1 MPPKKTSPH
10 NKRSITLLCKIVDNF
25 GDIGV
30 VYRLAN
36 ALSESSEF
44 SLRLVVS
51 DLSSFSKIAPKI
63 DAQKDFQTLNGY
75 QIFRWTADTLCLQE
89 FQRNPPDIIIEC
101 FQCGRPEW
109 LEHLLFD
116 VKFPH
121 ITHIIMLDYLT
132 AENYAED
139 FHLLPSIT
147 RSARVKKVNFMPGFT
162 KKTGGLILDTIFYKH
177 AKIQYDEGGSLPP
190 SRSPSVCSIPPSSGR
205 LCLPQRPPVLFFS
218 YEKNLL
224 PAVRALKNYNLSCA
238 NGNLSVLLANGAGFA
253 SFKNAYTKE
262 KYESGK
268 EPFSLTELPFLPQ
281 EEWDCI
287 LYHSQI
293 LFIRG
298 EDSLSRACLSGTPFV
313 WNAYPQ
319 SDDYQLIK
327 VNALLEKLHPFFDEN
342 LFAIIKK
349 CWNLYNETDF
359 SLSQSASLENEKN
372 VEEAITDF
380 LFNCEKMQD
389 GFKNFSKSLVKNGD
403 LTHNLMTFIL
413 KNTTIVEK
421 S

>member
-1 MPPKKTSPH
+1 MKSQKTVPH
-10 NKRSITLLCKIVDNF
+10 NKCSITLLCKVVDNF

-36 ALSESSEF
+36 ALSELSEF

-51 DLSSFSKIAPKI
+51 DLSSFSKIAPKV

-89 FQRNPPDIIIEC
+89 FQKNPPDFIIEC
-101 FQCGRPEW
+101 FQCGRPDW

-121 ITHIIMLDYLT
+121 ITHIIMIDYLT
-132 AENYAED
+132 AEDYAED

-162 KKTGGLILDTIFYKH
+162 KKTGGLILDTCFYEH
-177 AKIQYDEGGSLPP
+177 AKIHDDEGGSLPP

-224 PAVRALKNYNLSCA
+224 PAVRALKNYNLSCTD
-238 NGNLSVLLANGAGFA
+238 GNLSILLANGAGAA
-253 SFKNAYTKE
+253 SFKTAYKKE
-262 KYESGK
+262 KYASGK

-281 EEWDCI
+281 EEWDYI

-298 EDSLSRACLSGTPFV
+298 EDSLSRACLSGNPFI

-319 SDDYQLIK
+319 SDDYQLVK
-327 VNALLEKLHPFFDEN
+327 VNALLEKLHPFFDEDI
-342 LFAIIKK
+342 FAVIKK
-349 CWNLYNETDF
+349 CWNLYNETD
-359 SLSQSASLENEKN
+359 SSPSQCESSENEKN
-372 VEEAITDF
+372 LEEAITDF
-380 LFNCEKMQD
+380 LFKCEKMQE

-413 KNTTIVEK
+413 KNTTIVKK